1 MRRPIRHS
9 LSFSVVALVASAAS
23 AQDTSRQLVP
33 ANSGVDLGDERS
45 IFDRVRPASE
55 SRTASDWLERMNAAV
70 EELSYRGEF
79 VHVQGE
85 SAETL
90 LIVHLNEDGHV
101 SERIMSL
108 VGAGR
113 EIIRDGEAVHCI
125 LPDEETVLLED
136 GSSDASPLV
145 AALPSYTQE
154 LAAHYEFR
162 LDRRTDR
169 IADRRT
175 QVVSIT
181 PKDDLRYGYRLWLDA
196 ETAMP
201 LKSLLLDEKKRT
213 VEQVMF
219 TRIEIS
225 DEIPRSELEPTINT
239 EGFAMYRPPALASQS
254 DGEMTLSPR
263 QLPPGFYLSAAKQ
276 GPMAGS
282 RYPVDHLV
290 YSDGLATV
298 SVFVED
304 PQSDPEIVTGFT
316 RLGTANAFSLTV
328 NGRQVTAVGEVPRQ
342 TVESIARSLRAE

>member
-1 MRRPIRHS
+1 MRRSIS
-9 LSFSVVALVASAAS
+9 YLLLLGIYALTPAAAS
-23 AQDTSRQLVP
+23 AQDAATWV
-33 ANSGVDLGDERS
+33 AEMNS
-45 IFDRVRPASE
+45 
-55 SRTASDWLERMNAAV
+55 AV
-70 EELSYRGEF
+70 EELSYRGVF
-79 VHVQGE
+79 VHMQGE

-90 LIVHLNEDGHV
+90 LIVHINEGGRI

-108 VGAGR
+108 DGAGR
-113 EIIRDGEAVHCI
+113 EIIRDGDEVRCI
-125 LPDEETVLLED
+125 LPDKETVLLED
-136 GSSDASPLV
+136 GSDASPLM

-162 LDRRTDR
+162 LHRRTAR
-169 IADRRT
+169 VADRRT
-175 QVVSIT
+175 QIVSIM
-181 PKDDLRYGYRLWLDA
+181 PKDDLRYGYRLWLDT

-201 LKSLLLDEKKRT
+201 LKSQLVDERGST
-213 VEQVMF
+213 VEQVLF

-225 DEIPRSELEPTINT
+225 DEIPRSDLEPTINT
-239 EGFAMYRPPALASQS
+239 EGFAMYRPPALAPQAE
-254 DGEMTLSPR
+254 GTMRLSPSR
-263 QLPPGFYLSAAKQ
+263 LPPGFHLSAAKQ

-304 PQSDPEIVTGFT
+304 PKSEPEIATGYT

-328 NGRQVTAVGEVPRQ
+328 NGRQVTAVGEVPQQ

>member
-1 MRRPIRHS
+1 M
-9 LSFSVVALVASAAS
+9 AAS
-23 AQDTSRQLVP
+23 ASAQNTSRQLVP
-33 ANSGVDLGDERS
+33 ANSGVDLQGNRS
-45 IFDRVRPASE
+45 IFEPVQPASVGE
-55 SRTASDWLERMNAAV
+55 SASDWLERMNAAV
-70 EELSYRGEF
+70 EELNYRGVF
-79 VHVQGE
+79 VHMQGE

-90 LIVHLNEDGHV
+90 LIVHVNEDGRI

-108 VGAGR
+108 DGAGR

-136 GSSDASPLV
+136 GSDASPLV

-162 LDRRTDR
+162 LDRGMARV
-169 IADRRT
+169 ADRRT
-175 QVVSIT
+175 QVVSIM
-181 PKDDLRYGYRLWLDA
+181 PKDDLRYGYRLWLDT

-201 LKSLLLDEKKRT
+201 LKSQLVDEKGRT
-213 VEQVMF
+213 VEQVLF
-219 TRIEIS
+219 TRIDIA
-225 DEIPRSELEPTINT
+225 DEIARSELEPTINT
-239 EGFAMYRPPALASQS
+239 EGFAMYRPPAVVSPADSRVR
-254 DGEMTLSPR
+254 LSSR
-263 QLPPGFYLSAAKQ
+263 ELPPGFHLSASKH

-328 NGRQVTAVGEVPRQ
+328 NGRQVTAVGEVPRR